1 MPLIQKHWP
10 QSDSQRGEMALPC
23 GTIFHGCLVMYEPFK
38 SIKPNLANGLEQAL
52 QANNLT
58 LSQFERMTAW
68 TLAQIKRH
76 SDFVEDQLEAAMHL
90 RDPSNL
96 LAFLQEQLAQSQHMS
111 QDMAQTLFELSHE
124 FHTELTELV
133 QNHPSLA
140 DTPWPAGSELAI
152 ALLQQAMQTGQQA
165 WQQAHQA
172 AQASA
177 QLTQQAWAQKPKRK
191 R

>member
-1 MPLIQKHWP
+1 
-10 QSDSQRGEMALPC
+10 
-23 GTIFHGCLVMYEPFK
+23 MYEPFK
-38 SIKPNLANGLEQAL
+38 SIKPNLADGLQQAL
-52 QANNLT
+52 EANHLT
-58 LSQFERMTAW
+58 LSQFERMASW

-90 RDPSNL
+90 RDPGNV

-124 FHTELTELV
+124 FHAELTELA
-133 QNHPSLA
+133 QNHPPIDA
-140 DTPWPAGSELAI
+140 TAWPAGSELAI
-152 ALLQQAMQTGQQA
+152 AMLQQAMQTGQQA

-172 AQASA
+172 ARASA
-177 QLTQQAWAQKPKRK
+177 QLTQQAWAQEPKRK